1 MDESRRDFLKKAGMT
16 AVGAGVFVAGLN
28 GHVKDAFGAK
38 VEPIRVGCP
47 IPRASV
53 FGQNGERGMI
63 LATEEINAAGG
74 VNIGGVKRPLELV
87 IIDTRDEEPTVPTS
101 EVMLSIEKLILQKK
115 VKVLMGGPCMSE
127 CSVAAMDIYAKHKVV
142 DLATI
147 GGYTP
152 TWDVKSGGNIEKY
165 KYSFRVS
172 GSVKWFIKETVDI
185 LDEVKNT
192 FGFSK
197 MFITIED
204 SLVCRTAAEAVQ
216 KAVVPRGWEIVGFD
230 RHPITAQDF
239 SVIMRDCKNSG
250 AEVMFTWVYTP
261 ESAILLRQWADLEVP
276 ALPIGF
282 CGAAED
288 PGFWQQSRGKTAY
301 AIATLC
307 EAGATPVS
315 VTPRSI
321 PYYNAYLKR
330 WKVPPRSTGSVSAYD
345 GAYILKDGIERAGTL
360 DADPLVAAIE
370 KTNLPVARGT
380 ARFDKNH
387 QIINGY
393 DPKTSTLGN
402 WIQWQDGK
410 RMTIFPHVGAG
421 DIGKIKL
428 PPVMAKKG

>member
-1 MDESRRDFLKKAGMT
+1 MDESRRDFLKKAGLT
-16 AVGAGVFVAGLN
+16 TVGAGVFMTGLS
-28 GHVKDAFGAK
+28 GCGGGDFDSK
-38 VEPIRVGCP
+38 VEPVYIGCP

-63 LATEEINAAGG
+63 LAKEEINAAGG
-74 VNIGGVKRPLELV
+74 IDVGGVKRPMELV

-101 EVMLSIEKLILQKK
+101 EVMLAIEKLILQKK

-127 CSVAAMDIYAKHKVV
+127 CSIAALDIYAKHRVI

-152 TWDVKSGGNIEKY
+152 TWDQKTASDIEKY

-172 GSVKWFIKETVDI
+172 GSAKWFVKEAVDL
-185 LDEVKNT
+185 LDDVKAK
-192 FGFSK
+192 FGFNK

-204 SLVCRTAAEAVQ
+204 SLVCRSAADAVQ
-216 KAVVPRGWEIVGFD
+216 KLAEPKGWKVVGYD

-239 SVIMRDCKNSG
+239 SVMLNDCKKSG

-261 ESAILLRQWADLEVP
+261 ESAILLRQWADLQVP
-276 ALPIGF
+276 ALPLGF

-288 PGFWQQSRGKTAY
+288 PGFWKQSNGKTAY

-307 EAGATPVS
+307 EAGVTPVS
-315 VTPRSI
+315 VTPKSI
-321 PYYNAYLKR
+321 PFYNAYEQR
-330 WKVPPRSTGSVSAYD
+330 WKVPPRSTGSASAYD
-345 GAYILKDGIERAGTL
+345 GAYIMKDGIERAGSL
-360 DADPLVAAIE
+360 DPDALSAALK
-370 KTNLPVARGT
+370 KTNLPTVRGT
-380 ARFDKNH
+380 ARFDQNH

-393 DPKTSTLGN
+393 DPETSTLGN

-410 RMTIFPHVGAG
+410 RITVFPHVGTG
-421 DIGKIKL
+421 DVGEVKL
-428 PPVMAKKG
+428 PPVMTQKA